1 MIRAKAIFLAFL
13 MFPLV
18 SFLVVQGCK
27 SSPQTIAYKTLASVG
42 EGVDSAEKAY
52 LDLIVK
58 GVVSTN
64 SFVTVQ
70 KDYNT
75 FQRDFTADLIVAEGS
90 TNAVA
95 PASLVTESAAFIAE
109 TSNPK

>member
-1 MIRAKAIFLAFL
+1 MIE
-13 MFPLV
+13 
-18 SFLVVQGCK
+18 GCAQ
-27 SSPQTIAYKTLASVG
+27 SPQTIAYKTLASVG
-42 EGVDSAEKAY
+42 DGVDTAEKAY

-58 GVVSTN
+58 GVISTN

-75 FQRDFTADLIVAEGS
+75 FQRDFSAALVIADGS

-95 PASLVTESAAFIAE
+95 PAALVAESAAFISE
-109 TSNPK
+109 TSTNK